1 MFASDTVTLAASAS
15 QPFYAFFFYYYCYD
29 YSSCPNIQSRCTI
42 CLEILILMRAEVG
55 RRRWKIEGFG
65 ILNSAFASV
74 F

>member
-1 MFASDTVTLAASAS
+1 MFACGTVTLAASAS
-15 QPFYAFFFYYYCYD
+15 QPFYALSFFYYY
-29 YSSCPNIQSRCTI
+29 YSSCPNIQSHGTI

-55 RRRWKIEGFG
+55 RRRWQIKGFS

>member
-1 MFASDTVTLAASAS
+1 MFACGTVSLAAAAP
-15 QPFYAFFFYYYCYD
+15 QPFYAPSFFYCY
-29 YSSCPNIQSRCTI
+29 YSSCPNIQSRGTI

-55 RRRWKIEGFG
+55 RRRWQIEGFI